1 MGLVL
6 LLSLGVS
13 ACSFQF
19 SYQSISAPLGTVGD
33 VGIQVQK
40 THNNCVLSSMD
51 EYLIE
56 GRGVQILGETVWE
69 DLGGGLYEKWVQLSL
84 ATLGDGS
91 LTISK
96 TCIKD
101 GYEEK
106 VLPILTQ
113 SAEAADA
120 VWMLAWNGTYP
131 FEATGDILSVVG
143 TPVLADDVLTVGS
156 VSVVLPVDV
165 ELPQSLPNSVRLFTL
180 QTSGGVSALLLV
192 GEGFFVR
199 FDHLLS

>member
-131 FEATGDILSVVG
+131 FEATGHPECCRHSRPCRRCADRGIGLCRAACRRRTATESSQLSAPVYASNQWRRLSLVVG
-143 TPVLADDVLTVGS
+143 W
-156 VSVVLPVDV
+156 
-165 ELPQSLPNSVRLFTL
+165 
-180 QTSGGVSALLLV
+180 
-192 GEGFFVR
+192 
-199 FDHLLS
+199 